1 MLGIRD
7 NIIESSYIVNII
19 VLTFLSDESIERLV
33 TFSGDSKRAG
43 VSRRDFLKASAITG
57 LLACGAFSSD
67 DVVLNALQRV
77 SSKLPMQA
85 MTSGPQIFRTAHA
98 NNCDGSCGLSVT
110 VTDGNITSIT
120 SGSFNNPDFPPRI
133 CLRGLSQLQYV
144 YHPDRLK
151 YPLQSVGPRGS
162 GQWQQITWDEAT
174 TIIANKFTEVAQ
186 KYGPTAVYIAPYT
199 GSLPVLNGLIGAGY
213 RFASVIGASAGDFE
227 GDNEGDSASPCGA
240 TEIVGGFDGH
250 ELSDLRNSRMI
261 ILWGN
266 NLAETDIPDMRFVL
280 DAKDGTVTAPGEN
293 TPNPSAPGAKVV
305 AIDPRYTPT
314 ATLSDEW
321 YSIRPGTDGALALS
335 MMNVIIN
342 ENLHN
347 TTYILN
353 YTVGP
358 FLVRQ
363 DTNLFLRE
371 KDLAGGTS
379 TKYMVYDTTSNSV
392 VPYDQTGITPSLS
405 GTYTAKSIS
414 VKPAFQ
420 LLTDLVNQ
428 YPPSTAETITGIAA
442 SDIQSLA
449 EDFATRSPAAIKAG
463 FGGISH
469 WYYGDLTYRAM
480 ITLSAICGYIGV
492 HGGGVTTYNGALLDA
507 ALDLS
512 DWLNPDKLAYTYLPP
527 LSFCNAVLNGK
538 PFQVKAAW
546 FPIDNFV
553 NQQGDTNLTISA
565 MMALDFVVVSDV
577 FMTPTA
583 QYADIVLPVA
593 TQYEREDLLSG
604 GNYYLQYMPQ
614 IIQPMWESKGD
625 LDMFSEVA
633 QKMGQGKYFNQTP
646 DDYLKLILS
655 GLPSG
660 LTLDTLKSEGVVP
673 LADKDYATA
682 SYQPI
687 THPYVPFYQQN
698 FPTPSGRIEFY
709 CESLVPYNM
718 PLPLYNEPIEAS
730 PTNPLYQK
738 YPLVLITSHTRF
750 RTHTQWDNLP
760 WLQEVIP
767 KPFVEIN
774 PVDAQARGIND
785 GDPVTIFND
794 RGSIQVVAKVTNG
807 VRPGVVNTYQG
818 HWWNSFP
825 TDTVNVLTHQKIN
838 PAQSVVFLFQ
848 SNTAYYDVLVDVKP
862 S

>member
-1 MLGIRD
+1 MA
-7 NIIESSYIVNII
+7 
-19 VLTFLSDESIERLV
+19 
-33 TFSGDSKRAG
+33 FSADSKRTG
-43 VSRRDFLKASAITG
+43 VNRRDFLKASAVTG
-57 LLACGAFSSD
+57 LLAYGAFSSD
-67 DVVLNALQRV
+67 DLVLNAFQRV
-77 SSKLPMQA
+77 SSKLPMQGSNA
-85 MTSGPQIFRTAHA
+85 APQVFRTAHA

-110 VTDGNITSIT
+110 VTDGNMTSIT
-120 SGSFNNPDFPPRI
+120 AADFGNPDFPARI

-162 GQWQQITWDEAT
+162 GQWQQISWEEAT
-174 TIIANKFTEVAQ
+174 TIIANKFAETAQ
-186 KYGPTAVYIAPYT
+186 KYGPTSVYIAPYT

-227 GDNEGDSASPCGA
+227 GDNEGDSASPCGSN
-240 TEIVGGFDGH
+240 EVLGNFDGH

-280 DAKDGTVTAPGEN
+280 DAKDGTISSAGETAPNATG
-293 TPNPSAPGAKVV
+293 PGAKVV
-305 AIDPRYTPT
+305 AIDPRYTAT
-314 ATLSDEW
+314 ATLADEW
-321 YSIRPGTDGALALS
+321 YPIRPGTDGALALS
-335 MMNVIIN
+335 MIYVIIN

-347 TTYILN
+347 TSYILN

-363 DTNLFLRE
+363 DTNMFLRE

-379 TKYMVYDTTSNSV
+379 TKYMVYDANTKSV
-392 VPYDQTGITPSLS
+392 VPYDQS
-405 GTYTAKSIS
+405 GTAPALTGSFTAKGIS
-414 VKPAFQ
+414 LKPAFQ
-420 LLTDLVNQ
+420 LLTELVNQ

-449 EDFATRSPAAIKAG
+449 EEFAARSPAAIKAG

-507 ALDLS
+507 ALDLG

-527 LSFCNAVLNGK
+527 IQFCTAVLEGK

-553 NQQGDTNLTISA
+553 NQQGDSNRTISA
-565 MMALDFVVVSDV
+565 MQALDFVVVSDV

-593 TQYEREDLLSG
+593 TQYEREDLLAG
-604 GNYYLQYMPQ
+604 GNYFLQYMPK
-614 IIQPMWESKGD
+614 IIDPLWESKTD
-625 LDMFSEVA
+625 LDMFGEVA
-633 QKMGQGKYFNQTP
+633 QKMGQAKYFDKSP
-646 DDYLKLILS
+646 EDYLNLILS

-660 LTLDTLKSEGVVP
+660 LTLDTLKSKGVVP
-673 LADKDYATA
+673 LADQDYGT
-682 SYQPI
+682 SSFQSI
-687 THPYVPFYQQN
+687 THPYVPYYQQK
-698 FPTPSGRIEFY
+698 FPTTSGRIEFY
-709 CESLVPYNM
+709 SESLVQYNM
-718 PLPLYNEPIEAS
+718 PLPLYKEPIEAS

-738 YPLVLITSHTRF
+738 YPLVFISSHTKF

-760 WLQEVIP
+760 WLQEVIQ
-767 KPFVEIN
+767 KPFLEIN
-774 PVDAQARGIND
+774 PTDAQARGIND
-785 GDPVTIFND
+785 GDMVTVFND
-794 RGSIQVVAKVTNG
+794 RGSIQVVARVTNG
-807 VRPGVVNTYQG
+807 IRPGVVNSYQG
-818 HWWNSFP
+818 HWNNGAFP
-825 TDTVNVLTHQKIN
+825 TATVNNLTHQKIN

-848 SNTAYYDVLVDVKP
+848 SNTAYFDVLVDVKK

>member
-1 MLGIRD
+1 M
-7 NIIESSYIVNII
+7 
-19 VLTFLSDESIERLV
+19 
-33 TFSGDSKRAG
+33 
-43 VSRRDFLKASAITG
+43 
-57 LLACGAFSSD
+57 
-67 DVVLNALQRV
+67 
-77 SSKLPMQA
+77 
-85 MTSGPQIFRTAHA
+85 
-98 NNCDGSCGLSVT
+98 
-110 VTDGNITSIT
+110 TSIT
-120 SGSFNNPDFPPRI
+120 AADFGNPDFPARI

-162 GQWQQITWDEAT
+162 GQWQQISWEEAT
-174 TIIANKFTEVAQ
+174 TIIANKFAETAQ
-186 KYGPTAVYIAPYT
+186 KYGPTSVYIAPYT

-227 GDNEGDSASPCGA
+227 GDNEGDSASPCGSN
-240 TEIVGGFDGH
+240 EVLGNFDGH

-280 DAKDGTVTAPGEN
+280 DAKDGTISSAGETAPNATG
-293 TPNPSAPGAKVV
+293 PGAKVV
-305 AIDPRYTPT
+305 AIDPRYTAT
-314 ATLSDEW
+314 ATLADEW
-321 YSIRPGTDGALALS
+321 YPIRPGTDGALALS
-335 MMNVIIN
+335 MIYVIIN

-347 TTYILN
+347 TSYILN

-363 DTNLFLRE
+363 DTNMFLRE

-379 TKYMVYDTTSNSV
+379 TKYMVYDANTKSV
-392 VPYDQTGITPSLS
+392 VPYDQS
-405 GTYTAKSIS
+405 GTAPALTGSFTAKGIS
-414 VKPAFQ
+414 LKPAFQ
-420 LLTDLVNQ
+420 LLTELVNQ

-449 EDFATRSPAAIKAG
+449 EEFAARSPAAIKAG

-507 ALDLS
+507 ALDLG

-527 LSFCNAVLNGK
+527 IQFCTAVLEGK

-553 NQQGDTNLTISA
+553 NQQGDSNRTISA
-565 MMALDFVVVSDV
+565 MQALDFVVVSDV

-593 TQYEREDLLSG
+593 TQYEREDLLAG
-604 GNYYLQYMPQ
+604 GNYFLQYMPK
-614 IIQPMWESKGD
+614 IIDPLWESKTD
-625 LDMFSEVA
+625 LDMFGEVA
-633 QKMGQGKYFNQTP
+633 QKMGQAKYFDKSP
-646 DDYLKLILS
+646 EDYLNLILS

-660 LTLDTLKSEGVVP
+660 LTLDTLKSKGVVP
-673 LADKDYATA
+673 LADQDYGT
-682 SYQPI
+682 SSFQSI
-687 THPYVPFYQQN
+687 THPYVPYYQQK
-698 FPTPSGRIEFY
+698 FPTTSGRIEFY
-709 CESLVPYNM
+709 SESLVQYNM
-718 PLPLYNEPIEAS
+718 PLPLYKEPIEAS

-738 YPLVLITSHTRF
+738 YPLVFISSHTKF

-760 WLQEVIP
+760 WLQEVIQ
-767 KPFVEIN
+767 KPFLEIN
-774 PVDAQARGIND
+774 PTDAQARGIND
-785 GDPVTIFND
+785 GDMVTVFND
-794 RGSIQVVAKVTNG
+794 RGSIQVVARVTNG
-807 VRPGVVNTYQG
+807 IRPGVVNSYQG
-818 HWWNSFP
+818 HWNNGAFP
-825 TDTVNVLTHQKIN
+825 TATVNNLTHQKIN

-848 SNTAYYDVLVDVKP
+848 SNTAYFDVLVDVKK

>member
-1 MLGIRD
+1 M
-7 NIIESSYIVNII
+7 
-19 VLTFLSDESIERLV
+19 
-33 TFSGDSKRAG
+33 
-43 VSRRDFLKASAITG
+43 
-57 LLACGAFSSD
+57 
-67 DVVLNALQRV
+67 
-77 SSKLPMQA
+77 SSKVPLQA
-85 MTSGPQIFRTAHA
+85 PSGSVSVFRTAHA

-110 VTDGNITSIT
+110 VTDSNITSIT
-120 SGSFNNPDFPPRI
+120 SGDFGNPDFPPRI

-162 GQWQQITWDEAT
+162 GQWQQISWDEAT
-174 TIIANKFTEVAQ
+174 TIIANKFTETAQ
-186 KYGPTAVYIAPYT
+186 KYGPTSVYIAPYT

-240 TEIVGGFDGH
+240 NEILGNFDGH
-250 ELSDLRNSRMI
+250 DLSDLRYARMI

-280 DAKDGTVTAPGEN
+280 DAKEGTITSPGET
-293 TPNPSAPGAKVV
+293 TPNANGPGAKVV

-335 MMNVIIN
+335 MINVIIN

-347 TTYILN
+347 TSYILN

-371 KDLAGGTS
+371 KDIAGGTS
-379 TKYMVYDTTSNSV
+379 TKYMVYDTTSNSA
-392 VPYDQTGITPSLS
+392 VPYDQSGISPSLTGS
-405 GTYTAKSIS
+405 FIAKGIS
-414 VKPAFQ
+414 VNPAFQ
-420 LLTDLVNQ
+420 LLTELVNQ
-428 YPPSTAETITGIAA
+428 YPPSVAETITGIAA
-442 SDIQSLA
+442 ADIQSLA
-449 EDFATRSPAAIKAG
+449 EEFATRSPAAIKAG

-507 ALDLS
+507 ALDLG
-512 DWLNPDKLAYTYLPP
+512 DWLNPDKLAYTYLAPIQ
-527 LSFCNAVLNGK
+527 FCDAVLEGK

-546 FPIDNFV
+546 FPVDNFV
-553 NQQGDTNLTISA
+553 NQQGDTNRTISA
-565 MMALDFVVVSDV
+565 MQALDFVVVSDV

-593 TQYEREDLLSG
+593 TQYEREDLLAG

-614 IIQPMWESKGD
+614 IIQPLWESKGD
-625 LDMFSEVA
+625 LDMFGEVA
-633 QKMGQGKYFNQTP
+633 QKMGKGQYFNKSP
-646 DDYLKLILS
+646 DDYLSLILS

-660 LTLDTLKSEGVVP
+660 LTLDTLKSKGVVP
-673 LADKDYATA
+673 LADQDFATA
-682 SYQPI
+682 SFQPI
-687 THPYVPFYQQN
+687 THPYVPYYKQN

-709 CESLVPYNM
+709 AESLVPYNM

-730 PTNPLYQK
+730 PKNPLFQK
-738 YPLVLITSHTRF
+738 YPLVFISAHTKF

-760 WLQEVIP
+760 WLREVIQR
-767 KPFVEIN
+767 PFLEIN
-774 PVDAQARGIND
+774 PTDAQARGIND
-785 GDPVTIFND
+785 GDMVTVFND
-794 RGSIQVVAKVTNG
+794 RGSIQVVARVTNG
-807 VRPGVVNTYQG
+807 IRPGVVNSYQG
-818 HWWNSFP
+818 HWNNGDFP
-825 TDTVNVLTHQKIN
+825 TATVNNLTHQKIN

-848 SNTAYYDVLVDVKP
+848 SNTAYYDVLVDVKK

>member
-1 MLGIRD
+1 LRRD
-7 NIIESSYIVNII
+7 NIIEFLFIVSILI
-19 VLTFLSDESIERLV
+19 LTFLGEESLSRLV
-33 TFSGDSKRAG
+33 TFSGDSKSAG
-43 VSRRDFLKASAITG
+43 VSRRDFLKASAVTG
-57 LLACGAFSSD
+57 LLAYGTLSSND
-67 DVVLNALQRV
+67 LALNVFQRV
-77 SSKLPMQA
+77 SSTLPMQA
-85 MTSGPQIFRTAHA
+85 SITGPQIFRTAHA

-110 VTDGNITSIT
+110 VTNGNITSIT
-120 SGSFNNPDFPPRI
+120 AGSFDNPDFPPRI

-151 YPLQSVGPRGS
+151 YPMKSVGPRGS
-162 GQWQQITWDEAT
+162 GQWQQISWDEAT
-174 TIIANKFTEVAQ
+174 TTIANKFTEVAQ

-240 TEIVGGFDGH
+240 NEILGNFDGH

-280 DAKDGTVTAPGEN
+280 DAKEGTITSAGET

-305 AIDPRYTPT
+305 AIDPRYTAT

-335 MMNVIIN
+335 MMNVIIS

-347 TTYILN
+347 STYILN

-363 DTNLFLRE
+363 DTSLFLRE
-371 KDLAGGTS
+371 KDLVGGTS
-379 TKYMVYDTTSNSV
+379 TKYMVYDSSSSSV
-392 VPYDQTGITPSLS
+392 VPYDKSGISPSLTGS
-405 GTYTAKSIS
+405 FTAKGIS

-420 LLTDLVNQ
+420 LLTELVNQ
-428 YPPSTAETITGIAA
+428 YPPSVGEKITGIAA

-449 EDFATRSPAAIKAG
+449 EEFATRSPAAIKAG

-507 ALDLS
+507 ALDLG

-527 LSFCNAVLNGK
+527 ISFCDAVLTGK
-538 PFQVKAAW
+538 PFPVKAAW
-546 FPIDNFV
+546 FPVDNFV
-553 NQQGDTNLTISA
+553 NQQGDTNRTISA
-565 MMALDFVVVSDV
+565 LQALDFVVVSDV

-593 TQYEREDLLSG
+593 TQYEREDLLAG
-604 GNYYLQYMPQ
+604 GNYFLQYMPQ

-633 QKMGQGKYFNQTP
+633 QKMGQGKYFNQSP
-646 DDYLKLILS
+646 DDYLSLILS

-660 LTLDTLKSEGVVP
+660 LTLDTLKSKGVVP
-673 LADKDYATA
+673 LADKDYGTA
-682 SYQPI
+682 AFQPI
-687 THPYVPFYQQN
+687 THPYVPYYEQN

-709 CESLVPYNM
+709 SESMVPYNM

-738 YPLVLITSHTRF
+738 YPLVFISSHTKF

-760 WLQEVIP
+760 WLREVIQ
-767 KPFVEIN
+767 KPFLEIN
-774 PVDAQARGIND
+774 PSDAQARGISD
-785 GDPVTIFND
+785 GDTVTVFND
-794 RGSIQVVAKVTNG
+794 RGSIQVVARLTSG
-807 VRPGVVNTYQG
+807 IRPGVVNSYQG
-818 HWWNSFP
+818 HWGNGDFP
-825 TDTVNVLTHQKIN
+825 AATVNNLTHQKIN
-838 PAQSVVFLFQ
+838 PAQAVVTLFQ
-848 SNTAYYDVLVDVKP
+848 SNTAYYDVLVDVKK

>member
-1 MLGIRD
+1 L
-7 NIIESSYIVNII
+7 V
-19 VLTFLSDESIERLV
+19 VLSD
-33 TFSGDSKRAG
+33 DSKRG
-43 VSRRDFLKASAITG
+43 VSRRDFLKASAATG
-57 LLACGAFSSD
+57 LLACGSFASD
-67 DVVLNALQRV
+67 DLVLNAFQRV
-77 SSKLPMQA
+77 SSKLPTQVMGG
-85 MTSGPQIFRTAHA
+85 GPQIFRTAHA

-120 SGSFNNPDFPPRI
+120 AGSFNNPDFAARI

-162 GQWQQITWDEAT
+162 GQWQQISWDEAT
-174 TIIANKFTEVAQ
+174 SIIANKFTEVAQ

-240 TEIVGGFDGH
+240 TEILGSFDGH
-250 ELSDLRNSRMI
+250 ELSDLRNARMI

-280 DAKDGTVTAPGEN
+280 DAKDGTITSAGET

-305 AIDPRYTPT
+305 NIDPRYTPT
-314 ATLSDEW
+314 AALSDEW

-347 TTYILN
+347 PTYILN

-392 VPYDQTGITPSLS
+392 VPYDQKGITPSLS
-405 GTYTAKSIS
+405 GSFTAKGIS

-428 YPPSTAETITGIAA
+428 YPPSTGEKITGISA

-480 ITLSAICGYIGV
+480 ITLSAICGYVGV

-507 ALDLS
+507 ALDTT

-527 LSFCNAVLNGK
+527 LSFCDAVLEGK

-546 FPIDNFV
+546 FPVDNFV
-553 NQQGDTNLTISA
+553 NQQGDTNRTISA
-565 MMALDFVVVSDV
+565 LQALDFVVVSDV

-593 TQYEREDLLSG
+593 TQYEREDLLAG

-633 QKMGQGKYFNQTP
+633 QKMGKGQYFDKTP
-646 DDYLKLILS
+646 DDYLNLILS

-660 LTLDTLKSEGVVP
+660 LTLDTLKSKGVVP
-673 LADKDYATA
+673 LADQDYATA
-682 SYQPI
+682 SFQPI
-687 THPYVPFYQQN
+687 THPYVPYYQQN
-698 FPTPSGRIEFY
+698 FPTTSGRIEFY
-709 CESLVPYNM
+709 SESLVPYNM
-718 PLPLYNEPIEAS
+718 QLPIYNEPIEAS

-738 YPLVLITSHTRF
+738 YPLVFISSHTKF

-760 WLQEVIP
+760 WLREVIQN
-767 KPFVEIN
+767 PFLEIN

-785 GDPVTIFND
+785 GDTVTVFND
-794 RGSIQVVAKVTNG
+794 RGSIQVVARVTNG
-807 VRPGVVNTYQG
+807 IRPGVVNSYQG
-818 HWWNSFP
+818 HWNNGDFP
-825 TDTVNVLTHQKIN
+825 TATVNNLTHQKIN

-848 SNTAYYDVLVDVKP
+848 SNTAYYDVLVDVKQ